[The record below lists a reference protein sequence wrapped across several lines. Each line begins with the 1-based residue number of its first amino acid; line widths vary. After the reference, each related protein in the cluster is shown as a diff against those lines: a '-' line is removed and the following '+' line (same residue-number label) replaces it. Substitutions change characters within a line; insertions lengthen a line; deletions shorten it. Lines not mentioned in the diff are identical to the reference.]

1 MMKSILIVDDN
12 DKLRSIFKLMLKD
25 YEVVE
30 AQNGKIALEIVQ
42 KRKFNLVLMDILM
55 PEMNGI
61 ITTQKILEIRPNMN
75 ILAITAYTSKANE
88 ILKAGAKE
96 VLKKPIRK
104 QSLLQ
109 KVEEYVN

>member
-1 MMKSILIVDDN
+1 MKSILIVDDN

-30 AQNGKIALEIVQ
+30 AQNGKIALEIVR

-61 ITTQKILEIRPNMN
+61 IATQKILEIRPNLN

-104 QSLLQ
+104 QLLLQ